1 MILLDSDVMIDLLR
15 QYPPA
20 VRWLDALDEEEELLL
35 PGYVVMELIQGCRNK
50 VEQKRLQ
57 RELATYGVAWLA
69 PADCDKALDIFTEY
83 HLSHN
88 AGLLDVLIG
97 QTAVALRAPLYTFNQ
112 KHYRF
117 VPGLQTIQ
125 PYEKAT

>member
-20 VRWLDALDEEEELLL
+20 TGWFDALDGEEELLL

-50 VEQKRLQ
+50 VEQERLR
-57 RELATYGVAWLA
+57 RELATYGIVWPA
-69 PADCDKALDIFTEY
+69 PADCDEALDVFTEY

-97 QTAVALRAPLYTFNQ
+97 QTAVALEVPLYTFNQ

-117 VPGLQTIQ
+117 IPGLQTIQ
-125 PYEKAT
+125 PYEKTA

>member
-1 MILLDSDVMIDLLR
+1 MIDLLR

-20 VRWLDALDEEEELLL
+20 AKWFDALDDEEELLL
-35 PGYVVMELIQGCRNK
+35 PGYVVMELIQGCRNT
-50 VEQKRLQ
+50 VEQERPQ
-57 RELATYGVAWLA
+57 GELATYGTVWLA
-69 PADCDKALDIFTEY
+69 PADCDEALNVFTEH

-97 QTAVALRAPLYTFNQ
+97 QAAVALELPLHTFNQ

-117 VPGLQTIQ
+117 VPRLQSIQ
-125 PYEKAT
+125 PYEKTT

>member
-1 MILLDSDVMIDLLR
+1 MILLDSDVTIDLLR
-15 QYPPA
+15 QHPPA
-20 VRWLDALDEEEELLL
+20 TRWFDALDDEEELLL

-50 VEQKRLQ
+50 VEQETLR
-57 RELATYGVAWLA
+57 RELTRYGVAWPA
-69 PADCDKALDIFTEY
+69 PTDCDEALNIFAEY

-97 QTAVALRAPLYTFNQ
+97 QLAVALRIPLYTFNQ

-117 VPGLQTIQ
+117 IPGLQTVQ
-125 PYEKAT
+125 PYDKTV

>member
-20 VRWLDALDEEEELLL
+20 MRWFNALNADEEVVLS
-35 PGYVVMELIQGCRNK
+35 GYVVMELIQGCRNK
-50 VEQKRLQ
+50 TEQEKLH
-57 RELATYGVAWLA
+57 RELAIYGIVWLS
-69 PADCDKALDIFTEY
+69 PADCDRALDVFGQY

-97 QTAVALRAPLYTFNQ
+97 QTAVSLGVPLHTFNQ
-112 KHYRF
+112 RHYRF
-117 VPGLQTIQ
+117 IPDLQTIQ
-125 PYEKAT
+125 PYEKNT